1 MNNKLLI
8 TLLLISSNAFAGITE
23 RTPWGVYS
31 ESDAINDALYAR
43 SETCEYQADK
53 EIRRALPNIS
63 AMCATTQAPM
73 NCEVSAIEVIKIE
86 FIKACEA
93 AK

>member
-8 TLLLISSNAFAGITE
+8 TLLLISSNTFAGITE

-31 ESDAINDALYAR
+31 ETDAINDALYAQ
-43 SETCEYQADK
+43 SESCEYQADK
-53 EIRRALPNIS
+53 EIRRALSNIS
-63 AMCATTQAPM
+63 AMCATTQALM
-73 NCEVSAIEVIKIE
+73 NCEVSAIEVIKKE
-86 FIKACEA
+86 FIKDCEA

>member
-1 MNNKLLI
+1 MNNKLLAILLI
-8 TLLLISSNAFAGITE
+8 TLSQSAFALTE
-23 RTPWGVYS
+23 QTPWGVYS
-31 ESDAINDALYAR
+31 ESDAINDALYSR

-63 AMCATTQAPM
+63 AMCETTQAPM
-73 NCEVSAIEVIKIE
+73 NCEVSAIEVIKKE
-86 FIKACEA
+86 FIKDCEA

>member
-1 MNNKLLI
+1 MNNKLLAILLI
-8 TLLLISSNAFAGITE
+8 TLSPSAFALTE
-23 RTPWGVYS
+23 QTAWGVYS
-31 ESDAINDALYAR
+31 ESDVINDALYSR

-73 NCEVSAIEVIKIE
+73 NCEVSAIEIIKEE

>member
-1 MNNKLLI
+1 MNNKLLLTLLI
-8 TLLLISSNAFAGITE
+8 TLSPAVFALTE
-23 RTPWGVYS
+23 TTPWGVYS
-31 ESDAINDALYAR
+31 ESDAINDALYSR
-43 SETCEYQADK
+43 SESCEYQADK
-53 EIRRALPNIS
+53 EVRRALPNIS

-86 FIKACEA
+86 FIKDCEA